1 MVHMQGTSSCPH
13 PVKPLPPLSSW
24 QVSAA
29 LLLGGWLLVAF
40 HAILLLSW
48 VLAPKKLCPRRGSGK
63 MWGVQAAAG
72 KPTVT

>member
-1 MVHMQGTSSCPH
+1 MQGNILLPPPSQH
-13 PVKPLPPLSSW
+13 PAPPLSSW

-48 VLAPKKLCPRRGSGK
+48 VLAPKELCPRRGSGK
-63 MWGVQAAAG
+63 MRGVQAAAG

>member
-1 MVHMQGTSSCPH
+1 MQGNTLLSPPSQT
-13 PVKPLPPLSSW
+13 LPPLSSW

-29 LLLGGWLLVAF
+29 LLLGGWLLVAV

-48 VLAPKKLCPRRGSGK
+48 VLAPKELWPRRGSGK
-63 MWGVQAAAG
+63 MQGVQAAAG